1 MAMCTPRGSITARN
15 AVLQF
20 LPLHETSKSTG
31 IKPLL
36 EELEASLLEDELD
49 TESLD
54 FGSDEL
60 DELTTLL
67 ELEVTSLLEL
77 EIISLLELEPITL
90 LELELATLLELGDK

>member
-1 MAMCTPRGSITARN
+1 MDSIVTGK

-20 LPLHETSKSTG
+20 FPLHETLKSTG

-36 EELEASLLEDELD
+36 EELEAGSGL
-49 TESLD
+49 ESLD
-54 FGSDEL
+54 SGSDALE
-60 DELTTLL
+60 ELTTLL

-90 LELELATLLELGDK
+90 LELELASLLELGDK